1 MLFELLDTAMHNTQC
16 SYILYACR
24 HFVCSVFQSLHVI
37 KKCVSRLLDV
47 FTINHLPDNIFGL
60 VMDVCL

>member
-1 MLFELLDTAMHNTQC
+1 MHKTQC

-24 HFVCSVFQSLHVI
+24 HFVSSVFQSLHVI
-37 KKCVSRLLDV
+37 KKSDSRLLAV
-47 FTINHLPDNIFGL
+47 FTINHLPDSIFAL

>member
-1 MLFELLDTAMHNTQC
+1 MFVLLDTAMHKTQC

-24 HFVCSVFQSLHVI
+24 HFVSSVFQSLHVI
-37 KKCVSRLLDV
+37 KKYDSRLLAV
-47 FTINHLPDNIFGL
+47 FTINHLPDSIFAL